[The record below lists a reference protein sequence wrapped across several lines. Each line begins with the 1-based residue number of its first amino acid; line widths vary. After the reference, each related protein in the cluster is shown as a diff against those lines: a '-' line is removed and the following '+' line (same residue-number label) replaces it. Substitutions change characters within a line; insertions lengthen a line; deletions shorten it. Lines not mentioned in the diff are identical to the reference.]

1 MSAPIQRLAGIG
13 VGPFNLGL
21 ACLAHPIKDL
31 DSVFFERKP
40 AFDWHGNIL
49 MTHARMQTPFTADLV
64 TPADPTSPFSFLN
77 FLKQHGRL
85 QAYMIRGDIYPLREE
100 FNQYYQWCA
109 NQLENIHFGQAVTD
123 VEYDRSHQHYRV
135 RTHDARNDTTTV
147 TEADALVIGT
157 GTAAYWPACAPRNTK
172 RVIHSSQYLTQRP
185 RIRDSRRIAV
195 VGGGQSGAEVFLD
208 LLQDQDTHDYELLWL
223 TRSTHFFPTEEGKL
237 TLEMTSPAYIE
248 HFFALPPAKRQNLVQ
263 AQHNLH
269 KGSRLDTVAEIYDTM
284 YARHVRGTLRAELL
298 PATSL
303 EQIDTEP
310 GTESLRLSLF
320 HNHLETRL
328 AREVDTVI
336 LATGYK
342 DALPD
347 FMDSIADRIL
357 LDSNGKPDLDL
368 NHAVDI
374 NRREIFIQNMDLYT
388 HGFSTSD
395 LSVSYNYNS
404 RILNVVTGRT
414 VYPLDPGIVFQA
426 FSPTSE

>member
-1 MSAPIQRLAGIG
+1 MSAPFQRLVGIG

-85 QAYMIRGDIYPLREE
+85 HAYMIRGDIYPLREE

-109 NQLENIHFGQAVTD
+109 NQLENIHFGHTVTD
-123 VEYDRSHQHYRV
+123 VEYDSVQQCYCVHTV
-135 RTHDARNDTTTV
+135 DAETETTAV
-147 TEADALVIGT
+147 TPASALVIGT
-157 GTAAYWPACAPRNTK
+157 GTVPYWPDGIPRDDD
-172 RVIHSSQYLTQRP
+172 RIIHSSQYLAQRP
-185 RIRDSRRIAV
+185 RIKKSRRIAV

-208 LLQDQDTHDYELLWL
+208 LLQGQDTHTYDLLWL

-248 HFFALPPAKRQNLVQ
+248 HFFGLSESKRQALIH

-269 KGSRLDTVAEIYDTM
+269 KGSRLDTLAEIYDTM
-284 YARHVRGTLRAELL
+284 YAHHVRGNLRTELL

-303 EQIDTEP
+303 SEIHHERGVD
-310 GTESLRLSLF
+310 GLRLSLF
-320 HNHLETRL
+320 HNHLETGFSRD
-328 AREVDTVI
+328 VDAVI

-347 FMDSIADRIL
+347 FMDRIADRIL
-357 LDSNGKPDLDL
+357 LDANGNPDLDL
-368 NHAVDI
+368 NHTVDI
-374 NRREIFIQNMDLYT
+374 NRREIFIQNMDLHT

-404 RILNVVTGRT
+404 RILNTVTGRT
-414 VYPLDPGIVFQA
+414 VYPLTPGVVFQD
-426 FSPTSE
+426 FTPSGS